1 MNLSTNI
8 KFSNNLIKNKTCT
21 ITYSGFL
28 FENNSEFVSI
38 VYGYENEWKHTTEQ
52 MMERTENG
60 FVAELNILDYNSIN
74 FCFRNSVYEWDNN
87 NSQNYTAPIIE
98 VQEEPETEPILP
110 EANFIIND
118 ESVITGILTNLY
130 SIDVSSVSNETLSFD
145 GQTIDDVAATL
156 SKIIENQKETS
167 EEETTF
173 EIEVIENVPVSIED
187 SLVNSENADGLNK
200 DLDQMFNDIYDAP
213 IEENVVFEEVAKEEI
228 IQTVEITEN
237 STTEETVQTIETIE
251 EPTVEENVQAIE
263 TVEEPIVEENVSEE
277 NSSFNM
283 NNLIDEILSPIVNSS
298 VFDEEAATIET
309 VTSEENIS
317 TNFFEDFEDLNEDSN
332 LDNKID
338 NLIADL
344 FNNTKEFAKQSETV
358 SEETTATYIDD
369 VASAIEEQIQ
379 QIVNDDETLT
389 EKQETLVTET
399 NLEEIPQ
406 FEIETVENPVV
417 EVKEEPVK
425 FEKIPDFTILED
437 DEVEEESLLERDHT
451 VSASTALIE
460 VPGET
465 DFVVSPRSLG
475 KFYMFKKK
483 VKLAF
488 TKLFVALPRLF
499 KKGFN
504 TEND

>member
-98 VQEEPETEPILP
+98 VQEEPEMEPSLP

-118 ESVITGILTNLY
+118 ESVITDILTNLY

-187 SLVNSENADGLNK
+187 SLVNSENAEGLNK

-213 IEENVVFEEVAKEEI
+213 VAENVVFEEVAKEEV
-228 IQTVEITEN
+228 IQTIEISED
-237 STTEETVQTIETIE
+237 STTEETVQTIETVE
-251 EPTVEENVQAIE
+251 EPT
-263 TVEEPIVEENVSEE
+263 VEENVSEE

-298 VFDEEAATIET
+298 VFDEETTTIET
-309 VTSEENIS
+309 VTSEENTS

-344 FNNTKEFAKQSETV
+344 FNNTKEFAKQSETA
-358 SEETTATYIDD
+358 SEETTTTYIDD
-369 VASAIEEQIQ
+369 VTSSIEEQIQ

-389 EKQETLVTET
+389 EKQEKLVTET

-406 FEIETVENPVV
+406 FEIETVEEPAI
-417 EVKEEPVK
+417 EIKEEPVK

-437 DEVEEESLLERDHT
+437 DEIEEESLLERDHT

>member
-98 VQEEPETEPILP
+98 VQEEPEMEPSLP

-118 ESVITGILTNLY
+118 ESVITDILTNLY

-187 SLVNSENADGLNK
+187 SLVNSENAEGLNK

-213 IEENVVFEEVAKEEI
+213 VAENVVFEEVAKEEI

-237 STTEETVQTIETIE
+237 STTEETVQ
-251 EPTVEENVQAIE
+251 AIE
-263 TVEEPIVEENVSEE
+263 TVEEAIVEENVSEE

-298 VFDEEAATIET
+298 VFDEETTTIET
-309 VTSEENIS
+309 VTSEENTS

-344 FNNTKEFAKQSETV
+344 FNNTKEFAKQSETA
-358 SEETTATYIDD
+358 SEETTTTYIDD
-369 VASAIEEQIQ
+369 VTSAIEEQIQ

-389 EKQETLVTET
+389 EKQEKLVTET

-406 FEIETVENPVV
+406 FEIETVEEPAI
-417 EVKEEPVK
+417 EIKEEPVK

-437 DEVEEESLLERDHT
+437 DEIEEESLLERDHT